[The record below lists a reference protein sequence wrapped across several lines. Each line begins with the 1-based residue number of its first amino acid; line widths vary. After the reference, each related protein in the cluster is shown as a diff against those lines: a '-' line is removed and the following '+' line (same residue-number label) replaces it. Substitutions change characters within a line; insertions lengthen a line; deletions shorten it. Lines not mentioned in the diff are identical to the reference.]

1 MADSPELE
9 EILEEMIS
17 ERLTSVSFSFPA
29 KIQKVSSDGSKVDLV
44 PLVKQPALRMNGQ
57 RTALDLPALSNVP
70 YGSVKMGAFEIIV
83 PAAVGAFVTVVVS
96 DYDFST
102 WLSTGE
108 LGEPNEF
115 GSHTLSGSMALPMC
129 IQPAASYESGKMKL
143 GHTGCQIVL
152 TGTTVEVGGN
162 TDPVALS
169 SMVNRIVNAIRTA
182 AITPAADGG
191 LSFKTGLI
199 AALDLPTAWTT
210 SASTKLKVGG

>member
-9 EILEEMIS
+9 EILEEMIG

-29 KIQKVSSDGSKVDLV
+29 KIQKVSGDGRHVDLV
-44 PLVKQPALRMNGQ
+44 PLVKQPAIRVNGEL
-57 RTALDLPALSNVP
+57 TSLDLPALSNVP
-70 YGSVKMGAFEIIV
+70 YGSVKMGAFEIVV
-83 PAAVGAFVTVVVS
+83 PAEVGSFVTVVVS

-108 LGEPNEF
+108 LGEPSEF
-115 GSHTLSGSMALPMC
+115 GAHGLSGAMALPMC
-129 IQPAASYESGKMKL
+129 IQPVGSYEAGKMKL

-152 TGTTVEVGGN
+152 TGTTAEVGGN

-199 AALDLPTAWTT
+199 AALDFPTAWTT
-210 SASTKLKVGG
+210 SASSKLKVGG